1 MDVGIKISAKGHDVN
16 EIPDETNKRHF
27 SLLSTVPVLIRS
39 GDYTARPG
47 SNDIRSKV
55 NGGIGNHLWWKEYF
69 SPTAGGYRLMSAN
82 SENYTL
88 QYDDQPISLDP
99 SIQKMIIFF
108 EEYS

>member
-39 GDYTARPG
+39 GDYTAGPAY
-47 SNDIRSKV
+47 NDIKSKV

-69 SPTAGGYRLMSAN
+69 SPTADGYRLMSAN
-82 SENYTL
+82 SESYAL
-88 QYDDQPISLDP
+88 QYDDEPISLDP
-99 SIQKMIIFF
+99 SIKKIIIFF